1 MSSAVALLAQ
11 GIAVAQ
17 GGGTAT
23 VVQLPAEQ
31 QQQQQQQQQ
40 QPPAQ
45 QQQQQQQ
52 QASTSGVAGACRAEP
67 CHSELSRTWPCI
79 DTHRPCF
86 DCLFCRAPGAA
97 AHAQEEEEGQGERSD
112 RLSGLP
118 QRQQLAAN
126 LGRGASQAT

>member
-31 QQQQQQQQQ
+31 QQQQQQQ
-40 QPPAQ
+40 PPAQQ

-52 QASTSGVAGACRAEP
+52 QASTSTVAGACCPLLQTRALPGCVPGALRAYEA
-67 CHSELSRTWPCI
+67 STTLT
-79 DTHRPCF
+79 RPC
-86 DCLFCRAPGAA
+86 
-97 AHAQEEEEGQGERSD
+97 
-112 RLSGLP
+112 RLPVVQSTWCCG
-118 QRQQLAAN
+118 
-126 LGRGASQAT
+126 